1 MNARAFLAPA
11 TLAILLLVGCDGGAD
26 GGAEKPKEKGALRFV
41 NLTDQELRFFDGK
54 GNARPQIPAQD
65 IGPRRNLPA
74 GKLPIKVTDNKDA
87 VVLTDQI
94 DLKPNVVQTAYVYK
108 AGGKII
114 FKIFEGD
121 PQENKSGGISVR
133 VVNLTDQK
141 VSAQVD
147 GIVAT
152 PIASD
157 LGGMSAGEESQV
169 NAGTMK
175 LRVTYGSRKID
186 VPEFPTARG
195 EAYTLIVYSN
205 PKGGPA
211 ALAVRNSSGRQ
222 VSGGGVMR

>member
-1 MNARAFLAPA
+1 MA
-11 TLAILLLVGCDGGAD
+11 LLLLAGCGGGAN
-26 GGAEKPKEKGALRFV
+26 GGAEKPKEKGSLRFV
-41 NLTDQELRFFDGK
+41 NLTDEELRFFDGK

-74 GKLPIKVTDNKDA
+74 GKLSIKVTDSKDA
-87 VVLTDQI
+87 PVLTDQI

-108 AGGKII
+108 SGGKTT
-114 FKIFEGD
+114 FKVFEGD

-133 VVNLTDQK
+133 VVNLSDKK

-157 LGGMSAGEESQV
+157 LAGMSASEESQV

-175 LRVTYGSRKID
+175 LRVTYGNRKID

-195 EAYTLIVYSN
+195 EAYTLIVYPNS
-205 PKGGPA
+205 KGGLA
-211 ALAVRNSSGRQ
+211 ALAVRNSSSRQ